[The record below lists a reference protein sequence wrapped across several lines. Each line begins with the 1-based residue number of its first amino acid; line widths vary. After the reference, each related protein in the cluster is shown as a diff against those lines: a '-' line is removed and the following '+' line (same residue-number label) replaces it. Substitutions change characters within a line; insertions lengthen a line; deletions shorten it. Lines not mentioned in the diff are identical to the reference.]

1 MVTGAVRQDVMLTSG
16 LPVLG
21 SLFYFHGIPLS
32 AVAYNVQGTVSPDA
46 HIVEFEYDDVEF
58 EKAESCTL
66 EQEEEQYPLYLPES
80 YAEEVNRGSP
90 NATIRFKD
98 KWALKVLK
106 FANYRQQLAITLFLR
121 QWGPDQRAQILRE
134 MGKIHKF
141 QGYFWLFKGAN
152 VDREGPERFRV
163 VYRWISDPGFDP
175 RSVVDFLEPF
185 NTTYILPKRP
195 NDFSN
200 EQLIR
205 NPFDTYLTVPQR
217 ADTTTTPPTLT
228 GIPKI
233 AIVAPLNINENGYNQ
248 LPGVPIA

>member
-66 EQEEEQYPLYLPES
+66 EQEEEQYPVYLPES
-80 YAEEVNRGSP
+80 YTEIVNRGSP
-90 NATIRFKD
+90 NSTVRYKD
-98 KWALKVLK
+98 KWVLKVLK

-152 VDREGPERFRV
+152 VDREGPERYRV
-163 VYRWISDPGFDP
+163 VYRWVSDPGFSGQGVLSFMTP
-175 RSVVDFLEPF
+175 LSPEIIVPL
-185 NTTYILPKRP
+185 RP
-195 NDFSN
+195 LGDMGDD
-200 EQLIR
+200 LLR
-205 NPFDTYLTVPQR
+205 APFDTYLTVPQKSDPT
-217 ADTTTTPPTLT
+217 ANPPVLI
-228 GIPKI
+228 GKPRIFII
-233 AIVAPLNINENGYNQ
+233 APTNVNENGHLQ
-248 LPGVPIA
+248 LPGVPIG